1 MGGLALETTQCKINF
16 LKKDSLKKY
25 FEKFGE
31 LSDSILMIDKMN
43 NKSRGFGFITMKDP
57 SKTEE
62 ILKNQPHYIDGK
74 LVDCKIAIPKEN
86 IPQPTEKNGS
96 IGINDSNPGNSHNPK
111 KIFVGGLPSTLKD
124 GNDLIFLL
132 AFR

>member
-1 MGGLALETTQCKINF
+1 
-16 LKKDSLKKY
+16 
-25 FEKFGE
+25 
-31 LSDSILMIDKMN
+31 MIDKIN

-57 SKTEE
+57 LKTEE

-86 IPQPTEKNGS
+86 IPQPTEKNGC
-96 IGINDSNPGNSHNPK
+96 IGLTDGNSGASHNPK

-124 GNDLIFLL
+124 GNNLIFLL
-132 AFR
+132 TLR